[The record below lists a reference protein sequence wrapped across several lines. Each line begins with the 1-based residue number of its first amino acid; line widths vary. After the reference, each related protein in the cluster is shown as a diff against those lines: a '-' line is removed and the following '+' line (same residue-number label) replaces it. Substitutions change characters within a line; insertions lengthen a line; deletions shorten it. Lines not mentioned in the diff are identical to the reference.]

1 MAGGGRNLSTRM
13 ATEEQNIEDGVIYD
27 RIFSHFK
34 KHKVEISCAIRK
46 TFPFFERL
54 RDHEFITNKMF
65 EDSQES
71 CRNLVPVQR
80 VVYNVLNE
88 LEKNFNLQV
97 LKILFSD
104 VHMKEYPDL
113 IPIYKSFINV
123 LPDKSYLQEI
133 DEEAREEGPS
143 SQLSLEQGT
152 VENSFQSPPGPH
164 SESSFSTGTTPP
176 ESGLLEHLCEIEQ
189 ANARRNITNRDKN
202 DAVGGQQ
209 ANQQCAQNPEP
220 AGLKL
225 HSQGNQMNS
234 CFVRLVDIKKEEPP
248 FNSEVKQ
255 QAQAT
260 TNHNQAPDII
270 VISSEDS
277 DESNDGDEPPGA
289 PISPLE
295 MINVCDSSKSS
306 ETEEI
311 QEATCSQPQIAP
323 GHDHYFSES
332 SEDESP
338 PKVWSSA
345 LRSES
350 GEKGP
355 VNVRYT
361 STWRT
366 LKRKSPHSSQSPQW
380 LKCNTGISSSDSSEL
395 SHGEDTQGSCS
406 SALRSGSGAE
416 LQRPEKE
423 KCSCVMCFSSGVP
436 RSQEATTESS
446 QTPDMMDTMDAGNNS
461 ALEKHSGKR
470 RRRRG
475 RPRINFTLSY
485 RGRRKRYHQLR
496 VRKTAIPGP
505 LRTRRSK
512 RGRKRGRKI
521 AHPGPLKRRRGPRF
535 PRDTNINFQL
545 PELPVT
551 CGNIKG
557 TLYKEKLKKGT
568 SEKCIQNE
576 TGRWFTP
583 REFEV
588 EGGLAPS
595 KNWKLSLRCGGF
607 PLKHLIENGHL
618 PNTSRTG
625 KKQRILKPHNNILGD
640 PYPENSNICGV
651 CRRGGKLFCCDTCPR
666 SFHENCH
673 IPLVEAERDPWSCIF
688 CEIKVIQ
695 ERCPEIQPRHQ
706 ESEVLMMQMLP
717 EEQLKCE
724 FLLLKVYCD
733 SKSLFFASEP
743 YYSRQGSQGP
753 QRPMWLDRVKE
764 RLTEKK
770 YPQVKEFVG
779 DVRLI
784 FQNHKVFYRENK
796 FIKLGL
802 QVEKNFEKNF
812 KNIFAIQE
820 TSTNNSPFEP
830 IIMFT

>member
-46 TFPFFERL
+46 TFPFLECL

-71 CRNLVPVQR
+71 CRNLVPIQR
-80 VVYNVLNE
+80 VAYNVLNE

-133 DEEAREEGPS
+133 DEEGREEGPS
-143 SQLSLEQGT
+143 SQLSLEQGNG
-152 VENSFQSPPGPH
+152 ENSFRSPPGPR
-164 SESSFSTGTTPP
+164 SDSYFSTGTTPP
-176 ESGLLEHLCEIEQ
+176 ESGLLEHLCETEQ
-189 ANARRNITNRDKN
+189 ANARTNITNRDKN

-209 ANQQCAQNPEP
+209 ANQQCAQKPEP
-220 AGLKL
+220 AGLEL
-225 HSQGNQMNS
+225 HNQGSQMNS
-234 CFVRLVDIKKEEPP
+234 CFVHLVDIKKEEPP
-248 FNSEVKQ
+248 FNSEDEQ
-255 QAQAT
+255 QAQAR

-277 DESNDGDEPPGA
+277 EESNGGDEPLGA

-311 QEATCSQPQIAP
+311 QGATCSQPRIAP

-338 PKVWSSA
+338 RKVWSSA
-345 LRSES
+345 LRSEHD
-350 GEKGP
+350 P
-355 VNVRYT
+355 VNVSYT

-380 LKCNTGISSSDSSEL
+380 LKCISSSDSSEL
-395 SHGEDTQGSCS
+395 SHGEDTQETCS
-406 SALRSGSGAE
+406 SALRSGS
-416 LQRPEKE
+416 
-423 KCSCVMCFSSGVP
+423 
-436 RSQEATTESS
+436 
-446 QTPDMMDTMDAGNNS
+446 DTMDAGNNS

-485 RGRRKRYHQLR
+485 RGRRKRHHQLR
-496 VRKTAIPGP
+496 ERKTSIPRP
-505 LRTRRSK
+505 VRTRRSRK
-512 RGRKRGRKI
+512 GRKRG
-521 AHPGPLKRRRGPRF
+521 PRI
-535 PRDTNINFQL
+535 PRDESMNFQL

-568 SEKCIQNE
+568 SEKCIQSE
-576 TGRWFTP
+576 TGSWFTP

-595 KNWKLSLRCGGF
+595 KNWKLSIRCGGF

-625 KKQRILKPHNNILGD
+625 KKQRILKSHNNTLSD
-640 PYPENSNICGV
+640 PYPGNSNICGV
-651 CRRGGKLFCCDTCPR
+651 CKRGGKLFCCDTCPR

-688 CEIKVIQ
+688 CEIKAIQ
-695 ERCPEIQPRHQ
+695 ERCPESQPRRQ

-753 QRPMWLDRVKE
+753 QRPMWLDKVKE

-812 KNIFAIQE
+812 KTIFAIQE